1 MDERRKMLLDLVDL
15 AVDLFFGFI
24 LLLVIV
30 VTVYLLR

>member
-1 MDERRKMLLDLVDL
+1 MLLDLVDL